1 MNVWVDAD
9 SCPAAIKEI
18 LFRAADRKKIKLTL
32 VANQFM
38 RIPTS
43 AHITFLK
50 VASGLDVADNEIVKR
65 LNPGDLVI
73 TNDIPLAAE
82 VVEQGGFALNVRGEL
97 FTVENIGDRLS
108 VRDFLD
114 SLRASGQETG
124 GPKPMSSKD
133 RSIFA
138 NQLDTFLTRTAN
150 GT

>member
-1 MNVWVDAD
+1 
-9 SCPAAIKEI
+9 
-18 LFRAADRKKIKLTL
+18 
-32 VANQFM
+32 
-38 RIPTS
+38 
-43 AHITFLK
+43 LK

-82 VVEQGGFALNVRGEL
+82 VVGQGGFALNVRGEL

-133 RSIFA
+133 RAIFA

>member
-18 LFRAADRKKIKLTL
+18 LFRAAERKKIKLTL

-82 VVEQGGFALNVRGEL
+82 VVGKGGFALNVRGEL
-97 FTVENIGDRLS
+97 FSVENVGDRLS
-108 VRDFLD
+108 IRDFLD

-124 GPKPMSSKD
+124 GPKPMSKKD
-133 RSIFA
+133 RAFFA
-138 NQLDTFLTRTAN
+138 NQLDTFLTRHAKDT
-150 GT
+150 

>member
-1 MNVWVDAD
+1 MKIWVDAD

-18 LFRAADRKKIKLTL
+18 LFRAAERKKIMVTL
-32 VANQFM
+32 VANQYM

-65 LNPGDLVI
+65 LNRSDLVI

-82 VVEQGGFALNVRGEL
+82 VVRQGGFALDVRGEL

-108 VRDFLD
+108 MRDFLD

-124 GPKPMSSKD
+124 GPRPMSVKD
-133 RSIFA
+133 RSFFA
-138 NQLDTFLTRTAN
+138 NRLDTFLTRHAKNT
-150 GT
+150 

>member
-82 VVEQGGFALNVRGEL
+82 VVGQGGFALNVRGEL

-150 GT
+150 GR

>member
-82 VVEQGGFALNVRGEL
+82 VVGQGGFALNVRGEL

>member
-18 LFRAADRKKIKLTL
+18 LFRAAERKKIKLTL

-38 RIPTS
+38 QIPTS
-43 AHITFLK
+43 AYITFLK

-82 VVEQGGFALNVRGEL
+82 VVGQGGFALNVRGEL
-97 FTVENIGDRLS
+97 FSVENVGDRLS
-108 VRDFLD
+108 MRDFMD

-133 RSIFA
+133 RAIFA
-138 NQLDTFLTRTAN
+138 NQLDTFLTRHAKDT
-150 GT
+150 